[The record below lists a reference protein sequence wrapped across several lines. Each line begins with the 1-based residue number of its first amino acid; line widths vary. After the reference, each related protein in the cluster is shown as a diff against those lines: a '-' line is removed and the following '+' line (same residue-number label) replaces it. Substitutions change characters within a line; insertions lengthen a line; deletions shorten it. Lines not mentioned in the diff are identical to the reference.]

1 MDYIL
6 ALSSLAGLITG
17 VLGTYVG
24 LASKLKFKENE
35 LVRLID
41 EKEKLEEFLAQTQD
55 KYETQREENLGIQTL
70 LSGME
75 VERDILKEQI
85 QVAQQVQ
92 KDYTQSVAEAS
103 ELRVRLEEERS
114 QNSEKLALLKSAE
127 EEMKLQFSKLANE
140 IFEQKSKVH
149 AEQNRLQL
157 DTILKPFKE
166 QVNSFGKKI
175 EENYIT
181 ETKERHL
188 LKDQIIQLRSLNER
202 LSDDANNL
210 TKALKGENK
219 TQGNW
224 GELILEKILENSGLR
239 EGLEYETQSSYKDEE
254 GKIFR
259 PDVLIHLP
267 DEKDIVIDSKVSLVA
282 YERYMNA
289 EDEVAGEKARKEHV
303 LSVRSHI
310 KGLSEKKYEELEG
323 LRSLDFVLL
332 FMPIESAYMLALE
345 DDSSFFQET
354 IKQNIMVVGPSTL
367 LVTLRTIEYIWR
379 NERQEQNAQEIA
391 EKAANLYDKFVG
403 FVEDM
408 EKIGGQLSKTQTS
421 YDDAMKKL
429 STGTGNLVKRADDMK
444 KLGIK
449 TKKKIEKKLLE
460 NAGVDDVQ

>member
-1 MDYIL
+1 MDYI
-6 ALSSLAGLITG
+6 SLAGSLAG
-17 VLGTYVG
+17 VLFGISVSYLI
-24 LASKLKFKENE
+24 LASKIKYK
-35 LVRLID
+35 D
-41 EKEKLEEFLAQTQD
+41 EQIAREAEMVQNLETTIKDNQSR
-55 KYETQREENLGIQTL
+55 YETLQEENLGIQTL

-75 VERDILKEQI
+75 VERDMLKEQLNALAKL
-85 QVAQQVQ
+85 QE
-92 KDYTQSVAEAS
+92 KYTESVAEAS
-103 ELRVRLEEERS
+103 ELRIRLQEERS
-114 QNSEKLALLKSAE
+114 QNEAKLLLLKDAE
-127 EEMKLQFSKLANE
+127 AEMKLQFSKLANE

-166 QVNSFGKKI
+166 QVTSFGKKI

-181 ETKERHL
+181 ESKERHL
-188 LKDQIIQLRSLNER
+188 LKDQILQLRSLNER

-239 EGLEYETQSSYKDEE
+239 EGIEYETQGSYKNEH
-254 GKIFR
+254 GKTYR

-289 EDEVAGEKARKEHV
+289 DDDASRERARKEHV
-303 LSVRSHI
+303 LSIRSHI

-332 FMPIESAYMLALE
+332 FMPIEGAYMLALE
-345 DDSSFFQET
+345 DDSNFFQET

-391 EKAANLYDKFVG
+391 KKAGDLYDKFVG
-403 FVEDM
+403 FVDDM
-408 EKIGGQLSKTQTS
+408 EKIGGQIQKTKNT

-429 STGTGNLVKRADDMK
+429 SSGTGNLIKRADDMK

-449 TKKKIEKKLLE
+449 TKKNIEAKLLE
-460 NAGVDDVQ
+460 EADSYGK

>member
-1 MDYIL
+1 MDYFLVVSAAI
-6 ALSSLAGLITG
+6 GLFTG
-17 VLGTYVG
+17 VLGSYI
-24 LASKLKFKENE
+24 LASSKLKFKDEALEGLREEIEKTNNQLN
-35 LVRLID
+35 LV
-41 EKEKLEEFLAQTQD
+41 ES
-55 KYETQREENLGIQTL
+55 KYETQREENLGLQTL
-70 LSGME
+70 ISAME
-75 VERDILKEQI
+75 
-85 QVAQQVQ
+85 VQ
-92 KDYTQSVAEAS
+92 KDMLSEQADLAKKVQENYTASVAEAS
-103 ELRVRLEEERS
+103 ELRVRLEEEKS
-114 QNSEKLALLKSAE
+114 QNAQKLLLLKNAE

-166 QVNSFGKKI
+166 QVDSFGKKI
-175 EENYIT
+175 EDNYIT

-239 EGLEYETQSSYKDEE
+239 EGFEYETQGTYKDEQ
-254 GKIFR
+254 GKSYR

-267 DEKDIVIDSKVSLVA
+267 DEKDIVVDSKVSLVA

-289 EDEVAGEKARKEHV
+289 EEDEDKNAARKEHA
-303 LSVRSHI
+303 LSIRSHI

-323 LRSLDFVLL
+323 VKSLDFVLL
-332 FMPIESAYMLALE
+332 FMPIEGAYMLALE
-345 DDSSFFQET
+345 DDSNFFEET

-379 NERQEQNAQEIA
+379 NERQEQNAVEIA
-391 EKAANLYDKFVG
+391 EKAAALYDKFVG
-403 FVEDM
+403 FVDDM
-408 EKIGGQLSKTQTS
+408 DKIGGQISKTQES
-421 YDDAMKKL
+421 YDAAMNKL
-429 STGTGNLVKRADDMK
+429 SRGKGNIVKRTEDMK

-449 TKKKIEKKLLE
+449 TKKHIEAKLLE
-460 NAGVDDVQ
+460 KAGADEA

>member
-1 MDYIL
+1 
-6 ALSSLAGLITG
+6 
-17 VLGTYVG
+17 
-24 LASKLKFKENE
+24 
-35 LVRLID
+35 
-41 EKEKLEEFLAQTQD
+41 
-55 KYETQREENLGIQTL
+55 
-70 LSGME
+70 ME
-75 VERDILKEQI
+75 VEKDMLKEQVRDSKLI
-85 QVAQQVQ
+85 QE
-92 KDYTQSVAEAS
+92 KYTQSISEIS

-114 QNSEKLALLKSAE
+114 QNTEKLELLKNAE
-127 EEMKLQFSKLANE
+127 ETMKLQFSKLAND

-149 AEQNRLQL
+149 AEQNKLQL

-166 QVNSFGKKI
+166 QVTNFGKKI

-188 LKDQIIQLRSLNER
+188 LKDQIVQLRSLNER

-224 GELILEKILENSGLR
+224 GELILERILENSGLR
-239 EGLEYETQSSYKDEE
+239 EGHEYETQASYKDEE
-254 GKIFR
+254 GKRFQ

-267 DEKDIVIDSKVSLVA
+267 DDKDIIVDSKVSLVA

-289 EDEVAGEKARKEHV
+289 QDEEQRTKARKEHIS
-303 LSVRSHI
+303 SVRGHI
-310 KGLSEKKYEELEG
+310 KGLSDKKYEDLVG

-391 EKAANLYDKFVG
+391 DKAANLYDKFVG

-408 EKIGGQLSKTQTS
+408 EKIGGQISKTQSS
-421 YDDAMKKL
+421 YDEAMKKL
-429 STGTGNLVKRADDMK
+429 SSGTGNLIKRTDDMK

-449 TKKKIEKKLLE
+449 TKKNIQKKLLE
-460 NAGVDDVQ
+460 RAGVDDE

>member
-1 MDYIL
+1 MDYI
-6 ALSSLAGLITG
+6 SLLGAGAG
-17 VLGTYVG
+17 VLVG
-24 LASKLKFKENE
+24 VLLMYIFAASKLKMKEEQIQALIENTADIKNE
-35 LVRLID
+35 LHIS
-41 EKEKLEEFLAQTQD
+41 QS
-55 KYETQREENLGIQTL
+55 KYETLREDNLGIQTM
-70 LSGME
+70 LSAME
-75 VERDILKEQI
+75 VEKDMLKEQSVLLQNI
-85 QVAQQVQ
+85 QEKYALCLSEV
-92 KDYTQSVAEAS
+92 S

-114 QNSEKLALLKSAE
+114 QNSEKLALLKGAE

-149 AEQNRLQL
+149 AEQNKLQL

-166 QVNSFGKKI
+166 QVDSFGKKI
-175 EENYIT
+175 EDNYIT

-224 GELILEKILENSGLR
+224 GELILEKILESSGLR
-239 EGLEYETQSSYKDEE
+239 EGLEYETQGSYKDED
-254 GKIFR
+254 GKMYR

-282 YERYMNA
+282 YERYMNT
-289 EDEVAGEKARKEHV
+289 EDEKSKEKARNEHV
-303 LSVRSHI
+303 QSVRSHI
-310 KGLSEKKYEELEG
+310 KGLSDKKYEELQG

-332 FMPIESAYMLALE
+332 FMPIESAYMLALQE
-345 DDSSFFQET
+345 DSGFFQET

-403 FVEDM
+403 FVDDM
-408 EKIGGQLSKTQTS
+408 QKIGGQISKTQDS
-421 YDDAMKKL
+421 YDAAMNKL
-429 STGTGNLVKRADDMK
+429 SSGTGNLIKRTEDMK
-444 KLGIK
+444 TLGIK
-449 TKKKIEKKLLE
+449 TKKKIDARLLQK
-460 NAGVDDVQ
+460 AGIDE

>member
-1 MDYIL
+1 MDYISL
-6 ALSSLAGLITG
+6 VSAGVGTLAGLLLMYIVTS
-17 VLGTYVG
+17 
-24 LASKLKFKENE
+24 SKFKFKEEQIQTLLENSDNIKNE
-35 LVRLID
+35 LNQ
-41 EKEKLEEFLAQTQD
+41 AQSR
-55 KYETQREENLGIQTL
+55 YETLREENLGIQTL
-70 LSGME
+70 LSAME
-75 VERDILKEQI
+75 VEKDMIKEQHTI
-85 QVAQQVQ
+85 LHDVQ
-92 KDYTQSVAEAS
+92 EKYARSLAEAS
-103 ELRVRLEEERS
+103 ELRVRLEEEKS
-114 QNSEKLALLKSAE
+114 QNSEKLSLLKGAE

-166 QVNSFGKKI
+166 QVDSFGKKI
-175 EENYIT
+175 EDNYIT

-239 EGLEYETQSSYKDEE
+239 EGLEYETQNTYKNKE
-254 GKIFR
+254 GKSFR

-282 YERYMNA
+282 YERYINA
-289 EDEVAGEKARKEHV
+289 EDEESKMAARKEHV
-303 LSVRSHI
+303 LSIRSHI
-310 KGLSEKKYEELEG
+310 KGLSEKKYEELEN

-332 FMPIESAYMLALE
+332 FMPIEGAYMLALE
-345 DDSSFFQET
+345 DDSNFFEET

-379 NERQEQNAQEIA
+379 NEKQEQNAAEIA
-391 EKAANLYDKFVG
+391 DKAAALYDKFVS
-403 FVEDM
+403 FVDDM
-408 EKIGGQLSKTQTS
+408 DKIGGQLSKTQES
-421 YDDAMKKL
+421 YDAAMNKL
-429 STGTGNLVKRADDMK
+429 SMGRGNLVKRSEDMK

-449 TKKKIEKKLLE
+449 TKKKLQDRLLQK
-460 NAGVDDVQ
+460 ALVDEE

>member
-1 MDYIL
+1 MDYFIV
-6 ALSSLAGLITG
+6 LSAVVGTSFG
-17 VLGTYVG
+17 VLGSYI
-24 LASKLKFKENE
+24 LFSSKQRFKEEEILRLVQESQKIEDE
-35 LVRLID
+35 LTII
-41 EKEKLEEFLAQTQD
+41 QN
-55 KYETQREENLGIQTL
+55 KYETLREENLGVQTL

-75 VERDILKEQI
+75 VEKDMLKEQVKSLLSVQENYI
-85 QVAQQVQ
+85 SSVAQA
-92 KDYTQSVAEAS
+92 T

-114 QNSEKLALLKSAE
+114 QNSEKLSLLKNAE

-166 QVNSFGKKI
+166 QVSTFGKKI
-175 EENYIT
+175 EDNYIT

-239 EGLEYETQSSYKDEE
+239 EGHEYQTQGSYKDEE
-254 GKIFR
+254 GKMYR

-267 DEKDIVIDSKVSLVA
+267 DDKDIVIDSKVSLVA

-289 EDEVAGEKARKEHV
+289 SDDNIREKARKEHV

-310 KGLSEKKYEELEG
+310 KGLSEKKYEELQN

-408 EKIGGQLSKTQTS
+408 EKIGGQMSKTQES
-421 YDDAMKKL
+421 YNDAMKKL
-429 STGTGNLVKRADDMK
+429 STGTGNLIKRTEDMK

-460 NAGVDDVQ
+460 NAGVDNE

>member
-1 MDYIL
+1 MDYITL
-6 ALSSLAGLITG
+6 IGSVAGAL
-17 VLGTYVG
+17 LGISMTYVIF
-24 LASKLKFKENE
+24 ASKLKIKEEQLLFMAQERDDMERSLNE
-35 LVRLID
+35 SQSR
-41 EKEKLEEFLAQTQD
+41 F
-55 KYETQREENLGIQTL
+55 ETLREENLGIQTM
-70 LSGME
+70 LSAME
-75 VERDILKEQI
+75 VEKEMLKERVNALNI
-85 QVAQQVQ
+85 VQ
-92 KDYTQSVAEAS
+92 EKYTQSISEVS

-114 QNSEKLALLKSAE
+114 QNSEKLTLLKQAE

-140 IFEQKSKVH
+140 IFEQRSKVH

-166 QVNSFGKKI
+166 QVDAFGKKI

-188 LKDQIIQLRSLNER
+188 LKDQIVQLRSLNER

-239 EGLEYETQSSYKDEE
+239 EGYEYETQGSYKDEG
-254 GKIFR
+254 GKMYR
-259 PDVLIHLP
+259 PDILVHLP

-289 EDEVAGEKARKEHV
+289 VEEDEKIAARKEHV
-303 LSVRSHI
+303 NSIRSHI
-310 KGLSEKKYEELEG
+310 KGLSEKKYEELKG

-332 FMPIESAYMLALE
+332 FMPIENAYMVALE
-345 DDSSFFQET
+345 DDAEFFQEA

-391 EKAANLYDKFVG
+391 EKAASLYDKFVG

-408 EKIGGQLSKTQTS
+408 EKIGSQIHKTQES
-421 YDDAMKKL
+421 YDAAMNKL
-429 STGTGNLVKRADDMK
+429 HTGKGNIIKRTEDMR

-449 TKKKIEKKLLE
+449 TKKKIENSLLE
-460 NAGVDDVQ
+460 KAQIDE

>member
-6 ALSSLAGLITG
+6 ALSALAGLVTG
-17 VLGTYVG
+17 IIATYI
-24 LASKLKFKENE
+24 LASSKLKIKEVTLQRLVAQNE
-35 LVRLID
+35 QIENTLNI
-41 EKEKLEEFLAQTQD
+41 AQS

-70 LSGME
+70 LSGIE
-75 VERDILKEQI
+75 VEKNILK
-85 QVAQQVQ
+85 QQVQ
-92 KDYTQSVAEAS
+92 ESKNVQEKLTSSVSEVS

-114 QNSEKLALLKSAE
+114 QNTQKLALLKNAE
-127 EEMKLQFSKLANE
+127 EEMKLQFSKLAND

-149 AEQNRLQL
+149 AEQNKLQL
-157 DTILKPFKE
+157 DTILKPFKD
-166 QVNSFGKKI
+166 QVDSFGKKI
-175 EENYIT
+175 EANYIT

-239 EGLEYETQSSYKDEE
+239 EGFEYETQATYKDEE
-254 GKIFR
+254 GKSYR

-267 DEKDIVIDSKVSLVA
+267 DEKDIVVDSKVSLVA

-289 EDEVAGEKARKEHV
+289 QDEEEREKARKEHV

-310 KGLSEKKYEELEG
+310 KGLSEKKYEELQG

-391 EKAANLYDKFVG
+391 DKAANLYDKFVG

-408 EKIGGQLSKTQTS
+408 EKIGGHISKIQTS

-429 STGTGNLVKRADDMK
+429 TSGTGNLVKRTEDMK

-449 TKKKIEKKLLE
+449 TKKKIQKNLLE
-460 NAGVDDVQ
+460 RAGIEDE

>member
-6 ALSSLAGLITG
+6 IGST
-17 VLGTYVG
+17 VVG
-24 LASKLKFKENE
+24 LFVGSIVSYIVYSSKLKFMQEHSTKLSDEIKEF
-35 LVRLID
+35 
-41 EKEKLEEFLAQTQD
+41 KEAGKIKES
-55 KYETQREENLGIQTL
+55 KYETLREENLGIQTA
-70 LSGME
+70 LSGIE
-75 VERDILKEQI
+75 VERDMFKSQLL
-85 QVAQQVQ
+85 
-92 KDYTQSVAEAS
+92 TLNSVNEKYASTLS
-103 ELRVRLEEERS
+103 ELAESRVRLEEERS
-114 QNSEKLALLKSAE
+114 QNSEKLELLSKAE

-166 QVNSFGKKI
+166 QVDSFGKKI
-175 EENYIT
+175 EANYIT

-188 LKDQIIQLRSLNER
+188 LKDQIVQLRSLNEK

-210 TKALKGENK
+210 TNALKGENK

-239 EGLEYETQSSYKDEE
+239 EGHEYETQGAYRDEE
-254 GKIFR
+254 GKLFK
-259 PDVLIHLP
+259 PDVLVHLP
-267 DEKDIVIDSKVSLVA
+267 DEKDIVVDSKVSLVA

-289 EDEVAGEKARKEHV
+289 EDDESRQIARREHI

-310 KGLSEKKYEELEG
+310 KGLSEKKYEELTG

-345 DDSSFFQET
+345 EDSNFFNET

-391 EKAANLYDKFVG
+391 KKAADLYDKFVG
-403 FVEDM
+403 FVDDM
-408 EKIGGQLSKTQTS
+408 QGIGKQISKTQES
-421 YDDAMKKL
+421 YDAAMNKL
-429 STGTGNLVKRADDMK
+429 STGKGNLVKRTEDMQ
-444 KLGIK
+444 KLGLK
-449 TKKKIEKKLLE
+449 TKKKIDAKLLE
-460 NAGVDDVQ
+460 KADIDV

>member
-1 MDYIL
+1 MDYI
-6 ALSSLAGLITG
+6 SLVGSVSGAF
-17 VLGTYVG
+17 LGISMTYVIFS
-24 LASKLKFKENE
+24 SKLKLKDEQLMFMAKEIEELETNLNE
-35 LVRLID
+35 SQSR
-41 EKEKLEEFLAQTQD
+41 F
-55 KYETQREENLGIQTL
+55 ETLREENLGIQTM

-75 VERDILKEQI
+75 VEKDMLKERASALSII
-85 QVAQQVQ
+85 QE
-92 KDYTQSVAEAS
+92 KYTQSVSEIS

-114 QNSEKLALLKSAE
+114 QNSEKLALLKQAE
-127 EEMKLQFSKLANE
+127 EEMKLQFSKLAND
-140 IFEQKSKVH
+140 IFEQRSKVH

-166 QVNSFGKKI
+166 QVDAFGKKI

-188 LKDQIIQLRSLNER
+188 LKDQIVQLRSLNER

-224 GELILEKILENSGLR
+224 GELILEKILESSGLR
-239 EGLEYETQSSYKDEE
+239 EGYEYETQGSYKDET
-254 GKIFR
+254 GKMYR
-259 PDVLIHLP
+259 PDVLVHLP

-282 YERYMNA
+282 YEHYINA
-289 EDEVAGEKARKEHV
+289 EDEGEKQSALKQHV
-303 LSVRSHI
+303 SSVRAHI
-310 KGLSEKKYEELEG
+310 KGLSEKKYEELTG
-323 LRSLDFVLL
+323 LKSLDFVLL
-332 FMPIESAYMLALE
+332 FMPIEGAYMLALE
-345 DDSSFFQET
+345 NDANFFQEA

-408 EKIGGQLSKTQTS
+408 EKIGSQIHKTQES
-421 YDDAMKKL
+421 YDAAMNKL
-429 STGTGNLVKRADDMK
+429 HTGKGNLIKRTEDMK

-449 TKKKIEKKLLE
+449 TKKKIENSLLE
-460 NAGVDDVQ
+460 KAQVDE

>member
-1 MDYIL
+1 MDTIL
-6 ALSSLAGLITG
+6 ALGSLAGVLTG
-17 VLGTYVG
+17 IAGTYIY
-24 LASKLKFKENE
+24 LSSKLKFKDEALQRSEDEREKKENE
-35 LVRLID
+35 CNEIQRN
-41 EKEKLEEFLAQTQD
+41 F
-55 KYETQREENLGIQTL
+55 ETQREENLGLQTL

-75 VERDILKEQI
+75 VEKNMFKEQ
-85 QVAQQVQ
+85 AQKARELQEQ
-92 KDYTQSVAEAS
+92 YTNSVAEVS

-114 QNSEKLALLKSAE
+114 QNSEKLKLLNSAQ

-149 AEQNRLQL
+149 AEQNKLQL

-166 QVNSFGKKI
+166 QVDGFGKKI
-175 EENYIT
+175 EEKYIT

-224 GELILEKILENSGLR
+224 GELILEKILQSSGLR
-239 EGLEYETQSSYKDEE
+239 EGLEYETQGTYKDEE
-254 GKIFR
+254 GKSYK
-259 PDVLIHLP
+259 PDVLVHLP

-289 EDEVAGEKARKEHV
+289 QEDTSREQARKEHV

-310 KGLSEKKYEELEG
+310 KGLSDKKYEELQG

-391 EKAANLYDKFVG
+391 DKAANLYDKFVG

-408 EKIGGQLSKTQTS
+408 EKIGGQISKTQSS

-429 STGTGNLVKRADDMK
+429 SFGTGNLIKRTEDMK

-460 NAGVDDVQ
+460 KAGIDED

>member
-6 ALSSLAGLITG
+6 ALSTVAGLFTG
-17 VLGTYVG
+17 IVG
-24 LASKLKFKENE
+24 MYIMLSSKFKFKEE
-35 LVRLID
+35 EAYRLEQ
-41 EKEKLEEFLAQTQD
+41 EKEKLDNDLNLAQSRI
-55 KYETQREENLGIQTL
+55 ETQREENLGLQTL
-70 LSGME
+70 LSGIE
-75 VERDILKEQI
+75 VEKDILKEQ
-85 QVAQQVQ
+85 ALEAKKVQ
-92 KDYTQSVAEAS
+92 DNYMVSVAEVS
-103 ELRVRLEEERS
+103 ELRVRLEEEKS
-114 QNSEKLALLKSAE
+114 QNTQKLELLKNAE

-166 QVNSFGKKI
+166 QVDGFGKKI
-175 EENYIT
+175 EANYIT

-188 LKDQIIQLRSLNER
+188 LKDQILQLRSLNER

-224 GELILEKILENSGLR
+224 GELILEKILQNSGLR
-239 EGLEYETQSSYKDEE
+239 EGFEYETQGTYKGEE
-254 GKIFR
+254 GKSYR

-267 DEKDIVIDSKVSLVA
+267 DEKDIVVDSKVSLVA

-289 EDEVAGEKARKEHV
+289 EDDSSREVARKEHV

-310 KGLSEKKYEELEG
+310 KGLSDKKYEELEG

-345 DDSSFFQET
+345 EDSSFFQET

-403 FVEDM
+403 FVDDM

-460 NAGVDDVQ
+460 NAGVDDE

>member
-1 MDYIL
+1 MDYFL
-6 ALSSLAGLITG
+6 AISA
-17 VLGTYVG
+17 VVG
-24 LASKLKFKENE
+24 LFVGVVITAIVMNPKLKFKDLEIE
-35 LVRLID
+35 KSD
-41 EKEKLEEFLAQTQD
+41 EEAEKLANKLLEVER

-70 LSGME
+70 LSGIEAEKEM
-75 VERDILKEQI
+75 LKEQVQALGEV
-85 QVAQQVQ
+85 QVN
-92 KDYTQSVAEAS
+92 YTKSVS
-103 ELRVRLEEERS
+103 EVSEIKVRLEEERS
-114 QNSEKLALLKSAE
+114 QNSEKLALLKNAE

-166 QVNSFGKKI
+166 QVTMFGKKI

-188 LKDQIIQLRSLNER
+188 LKDQIIQLRSLNEK

-210 TKALKGENK
+210 TNALKGENK

-239 EGLEYETQSSYKDEE
+239 EGHEYETQGAYRDEE
-254 GKIFR
+254 GKLFK
-259 PDVLIHLP
+259 PDVLVHLP
-267 DEKDIVIDSKVSLVA
+267 DEKDIVVDSKVSLVA

-289 EDEVAGEKARKEHV
+289 QDDESREKARKEHV
-303 LSVRSHI
+303 VSVRSHI
-310 KGLSEKKYEELEG
+310 KGLSEKKYEDLVG

-345 DDSSFFQET
+345 EDSNFFNET

-391 EKAANLYDKFVG
+391 KKAADLYDKFVG
-403 FVEDM
+403 FVDDM
-408 EKIGGQLSKTQTS
+408 EDIGKQISKTQKS
-421 YDDAMKKL
+421 YDSAMNKL
-429 STGTGNLVKRADDMK
+429 STGTGNLVKRTDDMQ
-444 KLGIK
+444 KLGLK
-449 TKKKIEKKLLE
+449 TKKKIDAKLLE
-460 NAGVDDVQ
+460 KAENV

>member
-6 ALSSLAGLITG
+6 IGST
-17 VLGTYVG
+17 VVG
-24 LASKLKFKENE
+24 LFVGVIGTFIVYSSKLKFIEEDNRKLVDEIEDFKEQ
-35 LVRLID
+35 
-41 EKEKLEEFLAQTQD
+41 EKIKES
-55 KYETQREENLGIQTL
+55 KYETLREENLGIQTA
-70 LSGME
+70 LSGIE
-75 VERDILKEQI
+75 VERDMFKSQLSSLQGVNEKY
-85 QVAQQVQ
+85 AQ
-92 KDYTQSVAEAS
+92 SLS
-103 ELRVRLEEERS
+103 EVSALQVRLEEERS
-114 QNSEKLALLKSAE
+114 QNSEKLALLTNAK

-166 QVNSFGKKI
+166 QVVSFGKKI

-188 LKDQIIQLRSLNER
+188 LKDQIIQLRSLNEK

-210 TKALKGENK
+210 TNALKGENK

-239 EGLEYETQSSYKDEE
+239 EGHEYETQGAYRDEE
-254 GKIFR
+254 GKLFK
-259 PDVLIHLP
+259 PDVLVHLP
-267 DEKDIVIDSKVSLVA
+267 DEKDIVVDSKVSLVA

-289 EDEVAGEKARKEHV
+289 EDEESREKARKEHV

-310 KGLSEKKYEELEG
+310 KGLSEKKYEELTG

-345 DDSSFFQET
+345 EDSNFFNET

-391 EKAANLYDKFVG
+391 KKAGDLYDKFVG
-403 FVEDM
+403 FVDDM
-408 EKIGGQLSKTQTS
+408 DDVGKQIVKTQKS
-421 YDDAMKKL
+421 YDSAMNKL
-429 STGTGNLVKRADDMK
+429 STGTGNLVKRTQDMQ
-444 KLGIK
+444 KLGLK
-449 TKKKIEKKLLE
+449 TKKKIDAKLLE
-460 NAGVDDVQ
+460 KAENV

>member
-1 MDYIL
+1 MDIIL
-6 ALSSLAGLITG
+6 VLSTIFGLFTGVVAGYLLLSSK
-17 VLGTYVG
+17 V
-24 LASKLKFKENE
+24 KFKDEDIQRLIEENE
-35 LVRLID
+35 K
-41 EKEKLEEFLAQTQD
+41 KENNLNELKS
-55 KYETQREENLGIQTL
+55 KYETLREENLGLQTL

-75 VERDILKEQI
+75 VEKDMLKDQLINSKKIEDKYL
-85 QVAQQVQ
+85 VC
-92 KDYTQSVAEAS
+92 VAELS
-103 ELRVRLEEERS
+103 ELRVRLEEEKS
-114 QNSEKLALLKSAE
+114 QNTQKLALLKNAE
-127 EEMKLQFSKLANE
+127 DEMKLQFSKLATE

-149 AEQNRLQL
+149 AEQNKLQL
-157 DTILKPFKE
+157 DTILKPFKD
-166 QVNSFGKKI
+166 QVDSFGKKI
-175 EENYIT
+175 EANYIT

-188 LKDQIIQLRSLNER
+188 LKDQIVQLRSLNER

-239 EGLEYETQSSYKDEE
+239 EGIEYETQSSYKDEE
-254 GKIFR
+254 GKRFQ
-259 PDVLIHLP
+259 PDVLVHLP
-267 DEKDIVIDSKVSLVA
+267 DDKDIIVDSKVSLVA

-289 EDEVAGEKARKEHV
+289 QDDESREKARKEHIS
-303 LSVRSHI
+303 SVRAHI
-310 KGLSEKKYEELEG
+310 KGLSEKKYEDLVG

-345 DDSSFFQET
+345 EDSSFFQE
-354 IKQNIMVVGPSTL
+354 IIQQNIMVVGPSTL

-408 EKIGGQLSKTQTS
+408 EKIGGHISKTQNT
-421 YDDAMKKL
+421 YDEAMKKL
-429 STGTGNLVKRADDMK
+429 SLGTGNLIKRTDDMK

-449 TKKKIEKKLLE
+449 TKKKIQKNLLE
-460 NAGVDDVQ
+460 KAGVDE

>member
-1 MDYIL
+1 MDYI
-6 ALSSLAGLITG
+6 SLVGSVAGAF
-17 VLGTYVG
+17 LGMSMTYVI
-24 LASKLKFKENE
+24 LSSKLKLKEEQLIFMAQEREDLETNLNE
-35 LVRLID
+35 SKSR
-41 EKEKLEEFLAQTQD
+41 F
-55 KYETQREENLGIQTL
+55 ETLREENLGIQTM

-75 VERDILKEQI
+75 VEKDMLKEQ
-85 QVAQQVQ
+85 VTALNSVQ
-92 KDYTQSVAEAS
+92 EKYTRSVSEIS
-103 ELRVRLEEERS
+103 ELRVRLEEEKS
-114 QNSEKLALLKSAE
+114 QNSEKLALLKQAE

-140 IFEQKSKVH
+140 QRSKVH

-166 QVNSFGKKI
+166 QVDAFGKKI

-188 LKDQIIQLRSLNER
+188 LKDQIVQLRSLNER

-224 GELILEKILENSGLR
+224 GELILEKILESSGLR
-239 EGLEYETQSSYKDEE
+239 EGYEYETQGSYKDET
-254 GKIFR
+254 GKMYR
-259 PDVLIHLP
+259 PDVLVHLP

-282 YERYMNA
+282 YEHYINA
-289 EDEVAGEKARKEHV
+289 EDESEKENALKQHIS
-303 LSVRSHI
+303 SVRAHI
-310 KGLSEKKYEELEG
+310 KGLSEKKYEDLTG
-323 LRSLDFVLL
+323 LKSLDFVLL
-332 FMPIESAYMLALE
+332 FMPIEGAYMLALE
-345 DDSSFFQET
+345 NDANFFQEA

-408 EKIGGQLSKTQTS
+408 EKIGSQIHKTQES
-421 YDDAMKKL
+421 YDAAMNKL
-429 STGTGNLVKRADDMK
+429 HTGKGNLIKRTEDMK
-444 KLGIK
+444 NLGIK
-449 TKKKIEKKLLE
+449 TKKKIENSLLE
-460 NAGVDDVQ
+460 KAQKDE

>member
-1 MDYIL
+1 MDYLLLIS
-6 ALSSLAGLITG
+6 ASAGLFAG
-17 VLGTYVG
+17 VLGMYI
-24 LASKLKFKENE
+24 LWASKLNFKEEELLRLRDEQEKLKNE
-35 LVRLID
+35 LYS
-41 EKEKLEEFLAQTQD
+41 AQSR
-55 KYETQREENLGIQTL
+55 YETQREENLGIQTL

-75 VERDILKEQI
+75 VERDMLREQ
-85 QVAQQVQ
+85 ADLAKSVQ
-92 KDYTQSVAEAS
+92 ERYTASVAEAS

-114 QNSEKLALLKSAE
+114 QNSEKLSLLKRAE
-127 EEMKLQFSKLANE
+127 EDMKLQFSKLANE

-149 AEQNRLQL
+149 AEQNKLQL

-166 QVNSFGKKI
+166 QVDSFGKKI

-239 EGLEYETQSSYKDEE
+239 EGYEYETQSSYKDTE
-254 GKIFR
+254 GKMYR

-282 YERYMNA
+282 YERYINA
-289 EDEVAGEKARKEHV
+289 EDEEEKEGARKQ
-303 LSVRSHI
+303 HI
-310 KGLSEKKYEELEG
+310 ASIRAHIRGLSEKKYEELKG

-332 FMPIESAYMLALE
+332 FMPIEGAYMLALE
-345 DDSSFFQET
+345 DDSDFFQET

-379 NERQEQNAQEIA
+379 KERQEQNAQEIA
-391 EKAANLYDKFVG
+391 EKAAGLYDKFVG

-408 EKIGGQLSKTQTS
+408 EKIGGQIHKTQES
-421 YDDAMKKL
+421 YDSAMNKL
-429 STGTGNLVKRADDMK
+429 HTGRGNLIKRTEDMK

-449 TKKKIEKKLLE
+449 TKKKIESTLLE
-460 NAGVDDVQ
+460 KADADGD

>member
-6 ALSSLAGLITG
+6 ALSVLAGLLVGTTG
-17 VLGTYVG
+17 MYVV
-24 LASKLKFKENE
+24 LASKIKFRNE
-35 LVRLID
+35 LYEKLED
-41 EKEKLEEFLAQTQD
+41 EKEKIVDELNLLKNKFESQV
-55 KYETQREENLGIQTL
+55 EENLGIQTL

-75 VERDILKEQI
+75 VEKDMLKEQ
-85 QVAQQVQ
+85 VQ
-92 KDYTQSVAEAS
+92 ILKLIEEKYTQSVSKVS
-103 ELRVRLEEERS
+103 ELSVRLEQERS
-114 QNSEKLALLKSAE
+114 QNTEKLALLKNAE

-149 AEQNRLQL
+149 AEQNKLQL
-157 DTILKPFKE
+157 DTILKPFKD
-166 QVNSFGKKI
+166 QVDSFGKKI
-175 EENYIT
+175 EANYIT

-188 LKDQIIQLRSLNER
+188 LKDQIIQLRSLNEK

-210 TKALKGENK
+210 TNALKGENK

-239 EGLEYETQSSYKDEE
+239 EGIEYETQASYKDKE
-254 GKIFR
+254 GKRFQ
-259 PDVLIHLP
+259 PDVLVHLP
-267 DEKDIVIDSKVSLVA
+267 DDKDIIVDSKVSLLA

-289 EDEVAGEKARKEHV
+289 DNEEGREKARKEHI
-303 LSVRSHI
+303 LSVRNHI
-310 KGLSEKKYEELEG
+310 KGLSEKKYEDLVG
-323 LRSLDFVLL
+323 VRSLDFVLL

-345 DDSSFFQET
+345 DDSSFFQEI

-391 EKAANLYDKFVG
+391 DKAANLYDKFVG

-408 EKIGGQLSKTQTS
+408 EKIGGHISKTQNA

-429 STGTGNLVKRADDMK
+429 SLGTGNLIKRTEDMK

-449 TKKKIEKKLLE
+449 TKKKIQKNLLE
-460 NAGVDDVQ
+460 SAGVDE

>member
-6 ALSSLAGLITG
+6 VSSALVALLVG
-17 VLGTYVG
+17 VLGSYIV
-24 LASKLKFKENE
+24 LSYKLKSKDNE
-35 LVRLID
+35 LHR
-41 EKEKLEEFLAQTQD
+41 LEEEKQRKESTFNQLES
-55 KYETQREENLGIQTL
+55 KFETLREENLGLQTI

-75 VERDILKEQI
+75 VEKDMFKEQANEGKAL
-85 QVAQQVQ
+85 QV
-92 KDYTQSVAEAS
+92 KLTSSVAESS

-114 QNSEKLALLKSAE
+114 QNLEKLELLKNAE
-127 EEMKLQFSKLANE
+127 KEMSLQFSKLAND

-149 AEQNRLQL
+149 AEQNKLQL
-157 DTILKPFKE
+157 DTILKPFKD
-166 QVNSFGKKI
+166 QVDSFGKKI
-175 EENYIT
+175 EANYIT

-239 EGLEYETQSSYKDEE
+239 EGKEYETQSSYKDEE
-254 GKIFR
+254 GKRFQ

-267 DEKDIVIDSKVSLVA
+267 DDKDIIVDSKVSLVA

-289 EDEVAGEKARKEHV
+289 PDDETRDKAKKEHV
-303 LSVRSHI
+303 VSVRSHI
-310 KGLSEKKYEELEG
+310 KGLSEKRYEDLVG

-408 EKIGGQLSKTQTS
+408 EKIGGQLSKTQSS
-421 YDDAMKKL
+421 YDEAMKKL
-429 STGTGNLVKRADDMK
+429 SLGTGNLIKRTEDMK

-449 TKKKIEKKLLE
+449 TKKKIDKKLLE
-460 NAGVDDVQ
+460 NAGALNE